1 MKIEYIQLQKK
12 RIVKDDVTPEMQQ
25 IIYDYLVGKA
35 TARQCAVALGKPPN
49 PGHVTTYIPAIVR
62 YWIDNGT
69 ITFNTKDF

>member
-1 MKIEYIQLQKK
+1 MYNKKSIEDVLKYLYENKQDDLAKV
-12 RIVKDDVTPEMQQ
+12 IVEMIAQN
-25 IIYDYLVGKA
+25 A

-62 YWIDNGT
+62 YWIDNDT